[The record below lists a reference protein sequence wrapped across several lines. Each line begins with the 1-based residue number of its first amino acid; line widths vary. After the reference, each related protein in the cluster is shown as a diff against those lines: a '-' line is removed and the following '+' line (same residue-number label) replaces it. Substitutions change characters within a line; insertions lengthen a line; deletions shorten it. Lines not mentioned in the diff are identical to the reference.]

1 MARRPGTAD
10 FYAMTFPRDGHPRAV
25 HTALQHLQTL
35 AHRTERCLKAFGT
48 RPGSHSY
55 ACPAA
60 ARTQMTPE
68 LEHDAHAH
76 LPEGPNPIDRTP
88 RSNISRY
95 RLTAATPR
103 ARRVPAHMSHGVR
116 TERAYLR
123 LEASECADM
132 RNPDIHRLLP
142 AGQPPT
148 AHWTLEPCHPDMTVI
163 KTKHE

>member
-10 FYAMTFPRDGHPRAV
+10 FYAMTFPRDGPPRAV

-35 AHRTERCLKAFGT
+35 AHRTERCLKAFRT
-48 RPGSHSY
+48 RPFSHSY
-55 ACPAA
+55 ARPAA

-68 LEHDAHAH
+68 LEHDAHTH

-95 RLTAATPR
+95 RLTTATPR

-123 LEASECADM
+123 LEASECVRICGIRISTACV
-132 RNPDIHRLLP
+132 P
-142 AGQPPT
+142 GQPPT
-148 AHWTLEPCHPDMTVI
+148 AHWTLAPCRPDMTVI
-163 KTKHE
+163 KTKHV